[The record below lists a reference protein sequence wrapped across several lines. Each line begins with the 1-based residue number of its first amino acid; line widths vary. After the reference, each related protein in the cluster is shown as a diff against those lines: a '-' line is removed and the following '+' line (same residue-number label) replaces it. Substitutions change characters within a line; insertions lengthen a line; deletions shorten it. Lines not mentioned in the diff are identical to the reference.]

1 MAANDDVGLLNSDT
15 VVGPHWLR
23 KLKVAAYGN
32 DRIGT
37 VTAISDNAAAFSVPA
52 PGYNEIPEGVDTD
65 MLARAAMDRVA
76 SPAEVPTGNGF
87 CLSTKRHLID
97 AICLF
102 DEASILDGSD
112 KENDF
117 CIAVRSLGW

>member
-37 VTAISDNAAAFSVPA
+37 VTAISDNAGAFSVPA

-65 MLARAAMDRVA
+65 MLARAAMDSVA
-76 SPAEVPTGNGF
+76 SPVEVPTGNGF
-87 CLSTKRHLID
+87 CLYIKRDLID
-97 AICLF
+97 AIRS
-102 DEASILDGSD
+102 EERRVG
-112 KENDF
+112 KE
-117 CIAVRSLGW
+117 CVSTCRSRWSPYL